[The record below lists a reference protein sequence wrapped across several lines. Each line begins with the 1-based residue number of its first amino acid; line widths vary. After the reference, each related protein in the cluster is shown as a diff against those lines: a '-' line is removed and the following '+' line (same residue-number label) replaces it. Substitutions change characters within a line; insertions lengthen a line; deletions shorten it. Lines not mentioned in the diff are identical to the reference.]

1 MLMPRRSIAWPVS
14 RNMKPA
20 FRRSCITMAVAMA
33 KRPLC
38 SVDVHTQPGPPMSL
52 PIRSDGDS
60 TTQQNSPGATLQAPS
75 PSQVFRSGSH
85 QRRWSAADG
94 EGGRL
99 CAGGRARGRGAS
111 GRAPAEGPAAGGRAG
126 HVPSGRPAGPAA
138 ALCWP
143 LLQLQ
148 PGTLFKAKLELPPR
162 PPRDRL
168 ALSERSQRD
177 APAVAAAARRQRA
190 GARPQRQLWR

>member
-1 MLMPRRSIAWPVS
+1 MWTAL
-14 RNMKPA
+14 
-20 FRRSCITMAVAMA
+20 
-33 KRPLC
+33 
-38 SVDVHTQPGPPMSL
+38 
-52 PIRSDGDS
+52 
-60 TTQQNSPGATLQAPS
+60 
-75 PSQVFRSGSH
+75 
-85 QRRWSAADG
+85 
-94 EGGRL
+94 
-99 CAGGRARGRGAS
+99 RGRQGARPR
-111 GRAPAEGPAAGGRAG
+111 GLGARAPAEGPAAGGRAG
-126 HVPSGRPAGPAA
+126 HVPSVRPAGPAA

-168 ALSERSQRD
+168 ALSERSQRV